1 MPVPLPLP
9 LPFPSPLP
17 LLLLPPSPVPACRD
31 PLLLSAVACAHYCGG
46 AATPTATGPSTTN
59 SLSLKH
65 LSPDTFGSSRLLPQ
79 KPYVLL
85 RACLALNS
93 LYWLIRS
100 MSVFGNAHWLV
111 SRASGVGS
119 GIRDHP
125 QTKKCSAA
133 GSAFASRAG
142 VGCDFGLT
150 GNSSTARVLV
160 ASFGRRYILHV
171 CLYGCIFI

>member
-111 SRASGVGS
+111 SRASGGRIRDQGS
-119 GIRDHP
+119 PTNEEMFRGWFGIRRP
-125 QTKKCSAA
+125 CWCW
-133 GSAFASRAG
+133 
-142 VGCDFGLT
+142 V
-150 GNSSTARVLV
+150 
-160 ASFGRRYILHV
+160 
-171 CLYGCIFI
+171 